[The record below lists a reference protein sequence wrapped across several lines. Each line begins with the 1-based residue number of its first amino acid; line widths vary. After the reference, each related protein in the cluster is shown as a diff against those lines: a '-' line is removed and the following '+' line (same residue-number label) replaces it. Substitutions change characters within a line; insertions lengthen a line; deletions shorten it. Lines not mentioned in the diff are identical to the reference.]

1 MLLSP
6 AEKQRRRDAFTPPVN
21 TQKLRDDPRS
31 WQEEYGMPSIERD
44 GTKIHYES
52 YGQGAPLVLLHAL
65 SLNRY
70 AWTHQAFAFA
80 RTNRVIVL
88 DQRGHGLSDKPA
100 SGYAITEMTR
110 DLLAV
115 LDHAG
120 VADAVLVGNSAG
132 GMVALQAALDAPERV
147 RALVVVSSA
156 TNLAPHVPSQ
166 VLEAYTN
173 RFEAAFDFMMDGAL
187 SARTKRERPEVAA
200 FLHDAFR
207 VRENFAREVFL
218 SCIRDP
224 GGVFG
229 WNIEDRLTAV
239 QKPALVLAG
248 EEDQSIPM
256 EAVRRLASAL
266 PHAQLEVVPDV
277 GHYHALERPDDFNR
291 RLRAF
296 LDVTARG
303 P

>member
-1 MLLSP
+1 MKTYESTPGLGN
-6 AEKQRRRDAFTPPVN
+6 RRIN
-21 TQKLRDDPRS
+21 
-31 WQEEYGMPSIERD
+31 GMPSIERD
-44 GTKIHYES
+44 GTKVHYES
-52 YGQGAPLVLLHAL
+52 YGQGAPIVLLHAL

-70 AWTHQAFAFA
+70 AWMHQVFAFA

-100 SGYAITEMTR
+100 SGYAISEMAG

-132 GMVALQAALDAPERV
+132 GMVAVQAALDAPERV

-156 TNLAPHVPSQ
+156 TNLGLHVPSR
-166 VLEAYTN
+166 VLEAYAN
-173 RFEAAFDFMMDGAL
+173 RFEAAFDFMIEGAL
-187 SARTKRERPEVAA
+187 SGKTKRERPEVVA
-200 FLHDAFR
+200 FVHDAFR
-207 VRENFAREVFL
+207 VRESFTREVFL

-229 WNIEDRLTAV
+229 WNVEGRLAEIK
-239 QKPALVLAG
+239 KPALVLAG

-256 EAVRRLASAL
+256 EAVRRLATRL
-266 PHAQLEVVPDV
+266 PHAEFAMVPDV
-277 GHYHALERPDDFNR
+277 GHFYALERPDDFNR

>member
-1 MLLSP
+1 
-6 AEKQRRRDAFTPPVN
+6 
-21 TQKLRDDPRS
+21 
-31 WQEEYGMPSIERD
+31 
-44 GTKIHYES
+44 
-52 YGQGAPLVLLHAL
+52 LHAL

-70 AWTHQAFAFA
+70 AWTHQVFAFA

-100 SGYAITEMTR
+100 SGYAITEMTA
-110 DLLAV
+110 DLLPV

-132 GMVALQAALDAPERV
+132 GMVALQAALDAPARV

-156 TNLAPHVPSQ
+156 TNLGPYVPSQ
-166 VLEAYTN
+166 VLEAYGN

-187 SARTKRERPEVAA
+187 SVRTKRERPEVVA

-207 VRENFAREVFL
+207 ARENFTRDVFL

-229 WNIEDRLTAV
+229 WNIEGRLAEI
-239 QKPALVLAG
+239 QQPALVLTG

-256 EAVRRLASAL
+256 EAVRRLATTL
-266 PHAQLEVVPDV
+266 PHAKLEVVPDV
-277 GHYHALERPDDFNR
+277 GHYHALERPYDFNQR
-291 RLRAF
+291 VRAF
-296 LDVTARG
+296 LDVTSQA